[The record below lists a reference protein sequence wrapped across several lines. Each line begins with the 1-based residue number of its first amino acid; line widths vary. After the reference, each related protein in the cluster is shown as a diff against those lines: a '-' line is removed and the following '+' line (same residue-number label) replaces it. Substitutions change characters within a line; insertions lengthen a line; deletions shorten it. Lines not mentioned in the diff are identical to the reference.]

1 MGRVPTTFYLM
12 VAGTCLSAVR
22 PQLTKRPKCNA
33 DLACALLVE
42 IGRSGIAHDLLLADH
57 GLTES

>member
-1 MGRVPTTFYLM
+1 MLIWHVP
-12 VAGTCLSAVR
+12 
-22 PQLTKRPKCNA
+22 
-33 DLACALLVE
+33 LLVE

>member
-1 MGRVPTTFYLM
+1 
-12 VAGTCLSAVR
+12 
-22 PQLTKRPKCNA
+22 LTKRPKCNA